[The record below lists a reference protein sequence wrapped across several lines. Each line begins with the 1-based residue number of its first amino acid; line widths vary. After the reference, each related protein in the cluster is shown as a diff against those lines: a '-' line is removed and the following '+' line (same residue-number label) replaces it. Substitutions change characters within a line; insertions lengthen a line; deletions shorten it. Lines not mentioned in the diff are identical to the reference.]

1 MTSSSRTPDE
11 ASPSRRRDARAN
23 RDRLLTEA
31 RSLFARDGV
40 DASLEEI
47 ARRAEV
53 GVATLYRNFPARDD
67 LIRSLYDLSL
77 SELASVREEIEAAA
91 TAWEGV
97 VIYMER
103 VAEWLVADPSLPPI
117 LKRMATIDPTYRPE
131 AHFESFIATLVKQAK
146 TDGDLRPDVEA
157 VDVAVLVTLVGSLS
171 ALGEGYAGQW
181 RRQLSILLDGLR
193 TANGERPKLPGRP
206 LNMKVYQAT
215 MHGLGRRARRNAP

>member
-40 DASLEEI
+40 DASLEEV

-77 SELASVREEIEAAA
+77 SELTSVREEIEAAA

-117 LKRMATIDPTYRPE
+117 LKRMAVIDPTYSPE

-157 VDVAVLVTLVGSLS
+157 VDVAVLVTLIGSLS
-171 ALGEGYAGQW
+171 ALGDGYAGQW
-181 RRQLSILLDGLR
+181 RRQLSILVDGLR
-193 TANGERPKLPGRP
+193 TPGSDRAKLPGRP
-206 LNMKVYQAT
+206 LNMRVYQAT
-215 MHGLGRRARRNAP
+215 VHGLGRRAHRNAP

>member
-1 MTSSSRTPDE
+1 MTSSSRIPDE
-11 ASPSRRRDARAN
+11 VSPPRRRDARAN

-47 ARRAEV
+47 ARRADV

-97 VIYMER
+97 VTYMER

-117 LKRMATIDPTYRPE
+117 LKRMAVIDPTYRPE

-146 TDGDLRPDVEA
+146 ADGDLRPDVEA
-157 VDVAVLVTLVGSLS
+157 VDVAVLVTLIGSLN
-171 ALGEGYAGQW
+171 ALGDGYAGQW

-193 TANGERPKLPGRP
+193 TPGQERTKLPGRP

-215 MHGLGRRARRNAP
+215 MHGLGRRARRNAT